1 MGVFGNFGISDGKPN
16 PIRWSAILGIGGSS
30 PISGRKH
37 DTFGIG
43 YYYLGYS
50 DDFKDVAQVITP
62 VRDERGLELFYN
74 VGVTPWCHITPDLQ
88 IITPTL
94 RHAETSLVLGLRM
107 KIDF

>member
-1 MGVFGNFGISDGKPN
+1 MFGDFGISDGKPN
-16 PIRWSAILGIGGSS
+16 PIKWSAIFGFAGTS
-30 PISGRKH
+30 PIPGRKH

-50 DDFKDVAQVITP
+50 DDFKNVARLVAP
-62 VRDERGLELFYN
+62 VRDERGLEIFYN

-88 IITPTL
+88 VITPIL
-94 RHAETSLVLGLRM
+94 GGAKTSLVLGLRM